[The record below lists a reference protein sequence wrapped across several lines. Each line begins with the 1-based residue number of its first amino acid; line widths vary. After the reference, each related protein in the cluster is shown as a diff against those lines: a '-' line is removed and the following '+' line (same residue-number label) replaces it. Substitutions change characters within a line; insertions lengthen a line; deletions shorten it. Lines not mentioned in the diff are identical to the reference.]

1 MSVMVEVSWGELV
14 DKVTILQIKLARIRD
29 PAKLANVE
37 RELAAL
43 GAARAEALARS
54 PRVAE
59 LEAELRRTN
68 EVLWDNEDRL
78 RDLERAKD
86 YGPAFVE
93 CARAAYRTNDRRAA
107 LKRELNDLLG
117 SALVEEKSYARYE

>member
-14 DKVTILQIKLARIRD
+14 DKGTILQIKLARIRD
-29 PAKLANVE
+29 PEKLANVE

-43 GAARAEALARS
+43 GPARAEALARS

-78 RDLERAKD
+78 RELERAKD
-86 YGPAFVE
+86 YGAAFVE

-117 SALVEEKSYARYE
+117 SALVEEKSYAKYE